1 MQAREFKGFLFQNP
15 DEESNRHLLERLYVT
30 EEPGKID
37 SSIPKTGGWGS
48 IVTPDE
54 IRYSLM
60 SGNGRLVTTDGSYIT
75 DENLKGFV
83 DQVTIALSEE
93 LEHEIYPTVY
103 RHRPKGN
110 LPRAIESHA
119 KWYDP
124 HDYQNTDLG
133 NNFFVQL
140 RRRPLHRLLR
150 WEFVNPIGRDMNN
163 EPTTTIVDF
172 QARSRIVY
180 ETGILRS
187 IGILGSAV
195 SFNGNAALR
204 SQRVFRAMPNTKMPT
219 THYIDFVAG
228 YDSAYRVPAELREV
242 IGLITA
248 IKVMSI
254 YGDGRAAAVASFSV
268 GVGVLHE
275 SVSTTQS
282 ATSSM
287 YGARIL
293 ELTNYLKEWYNR
305 HYNRYKPIRMATL

>member
-1 MQAREFKGFLFQNP
+1 MARPFKGFLFQNP
-15 DEESNRHLLERLYVT
+15 DENANRHLLERLYAT
-30 EEPGKID
+30 ENPGEID
-37 SSIPKTGGWGS
+37 PSIPKTGGWGA

-60 SGNGRLVTTDGSYIT
+60 SGNGRLVTVDGSYIT

-83 DQVTIALSEE
+83 DQVTLAISEE
-93 LEHEIYPTVY
+93 LEHEIYPTIY

-110 LPRAIESHA
+110 LPRLIEPHA
-119 KWYDP
+119 KWYDA
-124 HDYQNTDLG
+124 HDYQNSDLG
-133 NNFFVQL
+133 NNFFVEL
-140 RRRPLHRLLR
+140 RKKPLQRLIT
-150 WEFVNPIGRDMNN
+150 WQFVNPIGRDMNN

-172 QARSRIVY
+172 QKRARILY
-180 ETGILRS
+180 DQGILRS
-187 IGILGSAV
+187 IGILGSNV
-195 SFNGNAALR
+195 SFSGNSALR
-204 SQRVFRAMPNTKMPT
+204 SQRVFQGMSPTKIPT
-219 THYIDFVAG
+219 THYIDFISG

-242 IGLITA
+242 IGLVTA

-293 ELTNYLKEWYNR
+293 ELTNYLKAWYEKNMS
-305 HYNRYKPIRMATL
+305 RYRSMRVAIL

>member
-1 MQAREFKGFLFQNP
+1 MARPFKGFLFQNP
-15 DEESNRHLLERLYVT
+15 DTEANRHLLERLYVT
-30 EEPGKID
+30 QTPGELL
-37 SSIPKTGGWGS
+37 PGMPTTGGWGA

-75 DENLKGFV
+75 DENLRGFV
-83 DQVTIALSEE
+83 DQVTLAISEE
-93 LEHEIYPTVY
+93 LEHEIYPMVY

-110 LPRAIESHA
+110 IPRMIEPHA
-119 KWYDP
+119 KWYDS
-124 HDYQNTDLG
+124 HDYQNSDLG

-140 RRRPLHRLLR
+140 RRRPLQRLVR
-150 WEFVNPIGRDMNN
+150 WEFVNPIGRDANN

-172 QARSRIVY
+172 QQRARLNY
-180 ETGILRS
+180 EGAYLRA
-187 IGILGSAV
+187 IGMLGSNV

-204 SQRVFRAMPNTKMPT
+204 SQRIFQSMPPTKMPSV
-219 THYIDFVAG
+219 HYIDYIAG

-242 IGLITA
+242 IGLVTA

-293 ELTNYLKEWYNR
+293 ELTKYLKQWWDD
-305 HYNRYKPIRMATL
+305 HSARYKPIRMAVM